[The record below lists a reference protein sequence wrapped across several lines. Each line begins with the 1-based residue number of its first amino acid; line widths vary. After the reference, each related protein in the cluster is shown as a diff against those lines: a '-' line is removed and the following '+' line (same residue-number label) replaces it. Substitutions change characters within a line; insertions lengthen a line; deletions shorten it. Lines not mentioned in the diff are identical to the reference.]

1 MHVLLVEDHPDL
13 AANLGDFLGSH
24 GHSVDFAAD
33 GPSGLRLAQTQRFDA
48 IVLDRLLPGLDGASV
63 CRRLRQSGGQ
73 RVPLLMLTAMDT
85 VNDRV
90 EGLRAGADDYLVK
103 PFAMVELLARLEALH
118 RRASASASDI
128 DRVLGVAD
136 LEFDLDT
143 LIARRAGETIS
154 LTPALRKLLELL
166 MRESHRVVSRE
177 ELERRLWGD
186 EPPIGDVLRA
196 HMYALRVAI
205 DKPWP
210 KKLLHTVH
218 GSGYRLAD
226 LGEP

>member
-24 GHSVDFAAD
+24 GHRVDVAAD
-33 GPSGLRLAQTQRFDA
+33 GPSGLRLAQSQRFDA
-48 IVLDRLLPGLDGASV
+48 IVLDRLLPGLDGASL
-63 CRRLRQSGGQ
+63 CKRLRGSGGTQ
-73 RVPLLMLTAMDT
+73 VPVLMLTAMDT

-90 EGLRAGADDYLVK
+90 DGLRAGADDYLIK

-118 RRASASASDI
+118 RRAGGAVN
-128 DRVLGVAD
+128 DRLLTVAD

-143 LIARRAGETIS
+143 LIARRAGEALS

-166 MRESHRVVSRE
+166 MRETHRVVTRE

-186 EPPIGDVLRA
+186 APPEGDVLRA
-196 HMYALRVAI
+196 HMYALRVAV

-210 KKLLHTVH
+210 KKLLHTIH

-226 LGEP
+226 LGDG

>member
-24 GHSVDFAAD
+24 GHRVEVASD
-33 GPSGLRLAQTQRFDA
+33 GPSGLKLAQTQRYDA

-63 CRRLRQSGGQ
+63 CRQLRGGGTATQ
-73 RVPLLMLTAMDT
+73 VPVLMLTALDT

-118 RRASASASDI
+118 RRAIGGNAE
-128 DRVLGVAD
+128 RVLSVAD

-143 LIARRAGETIS
+143 LIARRGGEAIS
-154 LTPALRKLLELL
+154 LTPALRKLLEML
-166 MRESHRVVSRE
+166 MRESHRVVGRD
-177 ELERRLWGD
+177 ELEHRLWGD
-186 EPPIGDVLRA
+186 SPPEGDVLRA

-210 KKLLHTVH
+210 KKLLHTIH

-226 LGEP
+226 LDHG

>member
-24 GHSVDFAAD
+24 GHRVEVAAD
-33 GPSGLRLAQTQRFDA
+33 GPSGLRLAQAQRYDA

-63 CRRLRQSGGQ
+63 CRQLRGSAGTQ
-73 RVPLLMLTAMDT
+73 VPVLMLTALDT

-118 RRASASASDI
+118 RRATGANGE
-128 DRVLGVAD
+128 RVLAVAD

-143 LIARRAGETIS
+143 LIARRAGEAIS
-154 LTPALRKLLELL
+154 LTPALRKLLETL
-166 MRESHRVVSRE
+166 MRESHRVVARE

-186 EPPIGDVLRA
+186 SPPEGDVLRA

-210 KKLLHTVH
+210 KKLLHTIH

-226 LGEP
+226 LGHG

>member
-24 GHSVDFAAD
+24 GHRVDVAAD
-33 GPSGLRLAQTQRFDA
+33 GPSGLKLAQSQRFDA

-63 CRRLRQSGGQ
+63 CRRLRSAGGSA
-73 RVPLLMLTAMDT
+73 VPVLMLTAMDT

-90 EGLRAGADDYLVK
+90 DGLRAGADDYLIK

-118 RRASASASDI
+118 RRASGATG
-128 DRVLGVAD
+128 DRTLVVAD
-136 LEFDLDT
+136 LDFDLDT
-143 LIARRAGETIS
+143 LIARRGGETLS

-166 MRESHRVVSRE
+166 MRETHRVVTRE

-186 EPPIGDVLRA
+186 APPEGDVLRA

-210 KKLLHTVH
+210 KKLLHTIH

-226 LGEP
+226 LGDG

>member
-33 GPSGLRLAQTQRFDA
+33 GPSGLRIAQSQRFDA

-63 CRRLRQSGGQ
+63 CRRLRAGGGQ
-73 RVPLLMLTAMDT
+73 QVPLLMLTALDT

-118 RRASASASDI
+118 RRATNGGSERLLS
-128 DRVLGVAD
+128 VAD

-166 MRESHRVVSRE
+166 MRETHRVVTRE

-186 EPPIGDVLRA
+186 VPPEGDVLRA
-196 HMYALRVAI
+196 HMYALRVAV

-210 KKLLHTVH
+210 RKLLQTIH

-226 LGEP
+226 LGDS

>member
-13 AANLGDFLGSH
+13 AANLGDFLGNH

-33 GPSGLRLAQTQRFDA
+33 GPSGLRLAQSQRFDA

-63 CRRLRQSGGQ
+63 CRRLRASTG
-73 RVPLLMLTAMDT
+73 RNVPLLMLTAMDT

-118 RRASASASDI
+118 RRATAAGL
-128 DRVLGVAD
+128 DRVLSVAD

-143 LIARRAGETIS
+143 LIARRSDEIIS

-166 MRESHRVVSRE
+166 MRDTHRVVTRE

-186 EPPIGDVLRA
+186 APPEGDVLRA
-196 HMYALRVAI
+196 HIYALRVAV

-210 KKLLHTVH
+210 KKLLHTIH

-226 LGEP
+226 LGDS